1 MPSRIVAGRLTAGTV
16 SVAAIV
22 WRALILC
29 LLMQGNAA
37 GADKASGAWTLL
49 YAGDFQW
56 QERLDRLAVARDLQR
71 RVDALRLLV
80 PDQSPAELAQVE
92 QRDRTFT
99 EQMAQQR
106 SRLFLSPG
114 YQHRELVRNLD
125 RIHGS
130 LECVREAEQA
140 MAAEM
145 ACWADAAAALLLEEQ
160 MRLALN
166 TLRKARRLPR
176 KRDTAVI
183 DRDPDLWYA
192 QFGRGILTYIL
203 LPHLAQQAGPT

>member
-1 MPSRIVAGRLTAGTV
+1 MSRLA
-16 SVAAIV
+16 VAAASTTV
-22 WRALILC
+22 RALLLC
-29 LLMQGNAA
+29 LLMQSTAQ

-49 YAGDFQW
+49 YAGSFQW
-56 QERLDRLAVARDLQR
+56 QQRLDRLSVARDLQR
-71 RVDALRLLV
+71 RVATLRQQV
-80 PDQSPAELAQVE
+80 PPQSPAELAQVDKK
-92 QRDRTFT
+92 DRAFT

-106 SRLFLSPG
+106 SRLFLSTA

-125 RIHGS
+125 RIHAA
-130 LECVREAEQA
+130 LACVREVEQA
-140 MAAEM
+140 TAGEM
-145 ACWADAAAALLLEEQ
+145 ACWADAAAALLQEEQ

-192 QFGRGILTYIL
+192 QFGRGILTFIL
-203 LPHLAQQAGPT
+203 QPYLAERARRP